1 MASFLKLLKTS
12 TGVLDDADYAAT
24 QAAPADTVTLSG
36 PRRQGNLDLEISAI
50 ELVVEWLDAA
60 EAVVAGLG
68 SFDLQL
74 IVLYTRTAPL
84 TGNVVTGSQT
94 FAGSQGSIGIF
105 VTGIDAGDVCGVRL
119 TNIVGPGGA
128 ETHYRVLYREIFG
141 GS

>member
-12 TGVLDDADYAAT
+12 AGVGDDADYAAT
-24 QAAPADTVTLSG
+24 QAVPADTVTLSA
-36 PRRQGNLDLEISAI
+36 PRRQSNLDLELSAV

-74 IVLYTRTAPL
+74 IVMYTRAAPM
-84 TGNVVTGSQT
+84 TGTVVTGSQT

-105 VTGIDAGDVCGVRL
+105 VTGIDAGDVVGVRL
-119 TNIVGPGGA
+119 TNIAGPGA
-128 ETHYRVLYREIFG
+128 TTHYRVMYREIFG